1 MSQLFIGKPDYQN
14 EPDYCAYFF
23 ELVPE
28 IGLLDALKQSLEQ
41 TISFIASLTPEQWQ
55 FAYQKNKW
63 TTAQV
68 VRHIIDCERVYT
80 YRAFR
85 FSRLD
90 NTPLAAFDENRYITN
105 IAPHF
110 LEKETLLKEYE
121 HVRNA
126 TISLFSNMNTEM
138 LDFKGKSGAVN
149 YTTRGLG
156 YMTVGHNLHHI
167 AFIRNNY
174 L

>member
-23 ELVPE
+23 ELVPA
-28 IGLLDALKQSLEQ
+28 IGLLDALQQSLEQ
-41 TISFIASLTPEQWQ
+41 TLTFISTLTPEQWQ

-63 TTAQV
+63 TIAQV

-90 NTPLAAFDENRYITN
+90 DTPLAAFDENRYIAN

-126 TISLFSNMNTEM
+126 TISLFSNMTTEM

-167 AFIRNNY
+167 TFIRNNY

>member
-68 VRHIIDCERVYT
+68 VRHT
-80 YRAFR
+80 
-85 FSRLD
+85 
-90 NTPLAAFDENRYITN
+90 
-105 IAPHF
+105 IATGNVVHINKGCF
-110 LEKETLLKEYE
+110 Q
-121 HVRNA
+121 NQ
-126 TISLFSNMNTEM
+126 LFT
-138 LDFKGKSGAVN
+138 
-149 YTTRGLG
+149 
-156 YMTVGHNLHHI
+156 
-167 AFIRNNY
+167 
-174 L
+174 

>member
-1 MSQLFIGKPDYQN
+1 MSQLFIGKPEYQN

-23 ELVPE
+23 ELVPD
-28 IGLLDALKQSLEQ
+28 IGLLDALKQSMEQ
-41 TISFIASLTPEQWQ
+41 TITFMHSLTPEQWQ
-55 FAYQKNKW
+55 FAYQTNKW
-63 TTAQV
+63 TIAQV

-85 FSRLD
+85 FSRFD
-90 NTPLAAFDENRYITN
+90 NTPLTAFDENAYIAN
-105 IAPHF
+105 IAPDF
-110 LEKETLLKEYE
+110 LQKETLINEFI

-126 TISLFSNMNTEM
+126 TISLFSNMNTMM
-138 LDFKGKSGAVN
+138 LDFRAQSGVVHF
-149 YTTRGLG
+149 TTRGLG

>member
-1 MSQLFIGKPDYQN
+1 M
-14 EPDYCAYFF
+14 
-23 ELVPE
+23 
-28 IGLLDALKQSLEQ
+28 
-41 TISFIASLTPEQWQ
+41 
-55 FAYQKNKW
+55 
-63 TTAQV
+63 
-68 VRHIIDCERVYT
+68 
-80 YRAFR
+80 
-85 FSRLD
+85 D
-90 NTPLAAFDENRYITN
+90 NTPLAAFDENRYIVN

-138 LDFKGKSGAVN
+138 LDFNGKSGVINTSVN
-149 YTTRGLG
+149 YTTHGLG

>member
-1 MSQLFIGKPDYQN
+1 MAICLS
-14 EPDYCAYFF
+14 
-23 ELVPE
+23 
-28 IGLLDALKQSLEQ
+28 
-41 TISFIASLTPEQWQ
+41 
-55 FAYQKNKW
+55 KNKW

-90 NTPLAAFDENRYITN
+90 TTPLAAFDENRYIAN

-121 HVRNA
+121 QVRNA

-138 LDFKGKSGAVN
+138 LDFKGKSG
-149 YTTRGLG
+149 L
-156 YMTVGHNLHHI
+156 
-167 AFIRNNY
+167 
-174 L
+174 

>member
-28 IGLLDALKQSLEQ
+28 IGLLAAL
-41 TISFIASLTPEQWQ
+41 
-55 FAYQKNKW
+55 KW